1 MSLQL
6 AEDII
11 KGRRLKRGEDLSF
24 LLSEDLDELC
34 AGADKIRKEL
44 CGNHVDLCSIINGR
58 SGRCGEDCKFC
69 AQSACHHAKVEEYPF
84 LEPEEIL
91 EDCKRHE
98 AKKVHRY
105 SIVTAGR
112 ALTGAEMEKALR
124 AYRAMKKECKVELC
138 ASHGLLSQE
147 DFNRLKEAGVGRY
160 HANIETSRRNFPNIC
175 TTHTYDMK
183 IETLKKVK
191 AEGMCACSG
200 GIIGMGETWEDRLDM
215 AISLAELGID
225 SIPINTL
232 MPIPGTPLEHLPE
245 LSEPDILRTIAF
257 FRYINPEANI
267 RLAAGRALLTNDGET
282 AFKAGASASIT
293 GNMLTTVACA
303 TIRSDRKMLT
313 DMGRDVTPKYWKE
326 V

>member
-6 AEDII
+6 AEEII

-124 AYRAMKKECKVELC
+124 AYCAMKKECKVELC

-225 SIPINTL
+225 SIPINAL
-232 MPIPGTPLEHLPE
+232 MPIPGTPLENLPR
-245 LSEPDILRTIAF
+245 LSEEDILRTIAL
-257 FRYINPEANI
+257 FRYINPDANI
-267 RLAAGRALLTNDGET
+267 RLAAGRALLTNDGEI
-282 AFKAGASASIT
+282 AFKSGASATIT

-303 TIRSDRKMLT
+303 TIRSDRQLLT
-313 DMGRDVTPKYWKE
+313 DLGRDVTPDYWKE
-326 V
+326 A

>member
-6 AEDII
+6 AEEII

-69 AQSACHHAKVEEYPF
+69 AQSACHHTKVEEYPF

-175 TTHTYDMK
+175 TTHTYEQRVNNIHMLQDLGFE
-183 IETLKKVK
+183 I
-191 AEGMCACSG
+191 CSG
-200 GIIGMGETWEDRLDM
+200 GIIGMGESKEDVVDMLLD
-215 AISLAELGID
+215 LKE
-225 SIPINTL
+225 
-232 MPIPGTPLEHLPE
+232 
-245 LSEPDILRTIAF
+245 
-257 FRYINPEANI
+257 INPEALPINFLIPIKGTPLQDRDTSNLTPEYCLKVLCLARLLVPTSDI
-267 RLAAGRALLTNDGET
+267 RCAAGREIYFKGREKELLTVVNSIFASGYLTADGQGIQDT
-282 AFKAGASASIT
+282 IKTITDAGFT
-293 GNMLTTVACA
+293 CEVE
-303 TIRSDRKMLT
+303 SD
-313 DMGRDVTPKYWKE
+313 
-326 V
+326 

>member
-6 AEDII
+6 AEEII

-69 AQSACHHAKVEEYPF
+69 AQSACHHTKVEEYPF

-175 TTHTYDMK
+175 TTHTYEQRVNNIHMLQDLGFE
-183 IETLKKVK
+183 I
-191 AEGMCACSG
+191 CSG
-200 GIIGMGETWEDRLDM
+200 GIIGMGESKEDVVDM
-215 AISLAELGID
+215 LFDLKE
-225 SIPINTL
+225 
-232 MPIPGTPLEHLPE
+232 
-245 LSEPDILRTIAF
+245 
-257 FRYINPEANI
+257 INPEALPINFLIPIKGTPLQDRDTSNLTPEYGLKVLCLARLLVPTSDI
-267 RLAAGRALLTNDGET
+267 RCAAGREIYFKGREKELLTVVNSIFASGYLTADGQGIEDT
-282 AFKAGASASIT
+282 IKTITDAGFT
-293 GNMLTTVACA
+293 CEVE
-303 TIRSDRKMLT
+303 SD
-313 DMGRDVTPKYWKE
+313 
-326 V
+326 

>member
-6 AEDII
+6 AEEII

-69 AQSACHHAKVEEYPF
+69 AQSACHHTKVEEYPF

-160 HANIETSRRNFPNIC
+160 HGQA
-175 TTHTYDMK
+175 
-183 IETLKKVK
+183 
-191 AEGMCACSG
+191 G
-200 GIIGMGETWEDRLDM
+200 GH
-215 AISLAELGID
+215 
-225 SIPINTL
+225 P
-232 MPIPGTPLEHLPE
+232 
-245 LSEPDILRTIAF
+245 
-257 FRYINPEANI
+257 
-267 RLAAGRALLTNDGET
+267 
-282 AFKAGASASIT
+282 
-293 GNMLTTVACA
+293 ACA
-303 TIRSDRKMLT
+303 GGRTFRLFRRYHRHGRNLGRPDRHGNYAERAWNQVNSD
-313 DMGRDVTPKYWKE
+313 
-326 V
+326 

>member
-6 AEDII
+6 AEEII

-69 AQSACHHAKVEEYPF
+69 AQSACHHTKVEEYPF

-147 DFNRLKEAGVGRY
+147 DFNRLK
-160 HANIETSRRNFPNIC
+160 
-175 TTHTYDMK
+175 
-183 IETLKKVK
+183 
-191 AEGMCACSG
+191 
-200 GIIGMGETWEDRLDM
+200 
-215 AISLAELGID
+215 
-225 SIPINTL
+225 
-232 MPIPGTPLEHLPE
+232 
-245 LSEPDILRTIAF
+245 
-257 FRYINPEANI
+257 
-267 RLAAGRALLTNDGET
+267 
-282 AFKAGASASIT
+282 
-293 GNMLTTVACA
+293 
-303 TIRSDRKMLT
+303 
-313 DMGRDVTPKYWKE
+313 
-326 V
+326 

>member
-6 AEDII
+6 AEEII

-69 AQSACHHAKVEEYPF
+69 AQSACHHT
-84 LEPEEIL
+84 
-91 EDCKRHE
+91 
-98 AKKVHRY
+98 KKVHRY

-160 HANIETSRRNFPNIC
+160 HANIETSRRNCLLYTSP
-175 TTHTYDMK
+175 
-183 IETLKKVK
+183 
-191 AEGMCACSG
+191 SPR
-200 GIIGMGETWEDRLDM
+200 DR
-215 AISLAELGID
+215 G
-225 SIPINTL
+225 
-232 MPIPGTPLEHLPE
+232 
-245 LSEPDILRTIAF
+245 
-257 FRYINPEANI
+257 
-267 RLAAGRALLTNDGET
+267 
-282 AFKAGASASIT
+282 
-293 GNMLTTVACA
+293 
-303 TIRSDRKMLT
+303 
-313 DMGRDVTPKYWKE
+313 
-326 V
+326 